1 MTYQDADFEPVHQ
14 GTSTDH
20 YLTELELYGY
30 RPNLDEPDPRP
41 LPEDVQVQGAVLEIM
56 DALIGTL
63 DDTAMEPDLED
74 LLWGAV
80 NLFHRAADRLGR
92 ELDDNEVAQ
101 RRGQNEQ
108 DGSEVRSVELERL
121 IVAGRGLIGR
131 RDALEAMRDQ
141 AADLYQSYM
150 RSPWRP
156 KYGSQVNHKAMT
168 SALVDSRDYL
178 AAKRKASTEVLI
190 PAGPKIIFTG
200 GLEFEDHRLIW
211 DKLDKVRNQHSDMVL
226 VHGGSPTGAEL
237 IAAKWADNRKVP
249 QIAFKPDWTKHGK
262 SAPFKRNDHML
273 DILPIGV
280 IVVSGGTGI
289 QETWPIRRVPRA
301 SGSCGLGANRR
312 PFRAVYWGCA
322 E

>member
-14 GTSTDH
+14 GTSTAH

-289 QETWPIRRVPRA
+289 QENLADKARAKGIRILRI
-301 SGSCGLGANRR
+301 GG
-312 PFRAVYWGCA
+312 
-322 E
+322 

>member
-289 QETWPIRRVPRA
+289 QENLADKARAKGIRILRI
-301 SGSCGLGANRR
+301 GG
-312 PFRAVYWGCA
+312 
-322 E
+322 